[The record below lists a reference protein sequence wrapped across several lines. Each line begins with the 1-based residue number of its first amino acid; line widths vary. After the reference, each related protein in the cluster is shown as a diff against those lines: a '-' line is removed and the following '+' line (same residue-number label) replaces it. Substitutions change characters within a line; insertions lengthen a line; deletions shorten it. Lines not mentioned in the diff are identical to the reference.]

1 MRYGIVA
8 EAHDQNDLR
17 VGKLPGDGHYGLRRL
32 RGFRFHCEFALLR
45 LASLWSPSG
54 EELPPRERA
63 IRIAKTKDAIGMKN
77 FDQNP
82 TSE

>member
-1 MRYGIVA
+1 MWRGILA
-8 EAHDQNDLR
+8 EANDHNGLR
-17 VGKLPGDGHYGLRRL
+17 VRKLSGLVIYGLREL
-32 RGFRFHCEFALLR
+32 QGFQFHCELALLR

-54 EELPPRERA
+54 DELPPKERA
-63 IRIAKTKDAIGMKN
+63 TRIAKTKDAIGMKN